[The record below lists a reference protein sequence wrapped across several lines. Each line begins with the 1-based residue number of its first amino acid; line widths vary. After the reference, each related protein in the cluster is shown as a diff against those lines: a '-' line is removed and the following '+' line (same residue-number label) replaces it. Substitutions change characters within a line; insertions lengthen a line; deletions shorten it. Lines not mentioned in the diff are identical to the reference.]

1 MEKINA
7 ETLAGIALV
16 LLSLIFML
24 AASMNEVWAIILPA
38 DFLILALGFAF
49 IALGVYTTINKT
61 ENILMRKPHI
71 IINFCLSSITTQ
83 KFY

>member
-49 IALGVYTTINKT
+49 IALGVYTTINNRKDSHEKT
-61 ENILMRKPHI
+61 THHH
-71 IINFCLSSITTQ
+71 
-83 KFY
+83 